1 MSGFKIS
8 TESLR
13 PEFYQVVITL
23 TSGAGTYPTTDTT
36 TGGAVC
42 PQDYSQFAT
51 KPTTLALGRRAA
63 RAHQRFLAIIENLSK
78 YADAQIQDAQFTSA
92 DTAIG
97 DNQALTVTF
106 TVRYDRGGKYIDLT
120 ATPLLTDAVLDMT
133 RKEIGTP
140 FQFTA
145 TTDGTI
151 TVDNT
156 AKALRYQV
164 AQAIGRSNHVKSMR
178 VFDGTQGA
186 EIQESLTVTL
196 PDTLADIYKDVAVT
210 LIGAAETIDSV
221 YD

>member
-23 TSGAGTYPTTDTT
+23 TGGAGTYPTAD
-36 TGGAVC
+36 GNDNGAVC
-42 PQDYSQFAT
+42 PQDHSAFAT

-63 RAHQRFLAIIENLSK
+63 RAHQRFLAIVENLSK
-78 YADAQIQDAQFTSA
+78 YADAQIQDVQFTSA
-92 DTAIG
+92 DTDVG
-97 DNQALTVTF
+97 DNQATAVTF
-106 TVRYDRGGKYIDLT
+106 TVRYDRGGKGSGIDY
-120 ATPLLTDAVLDMT
+120 AVTPPLVDAIVDMT

-151 TVDNT
+151 TVDTT
-156 AKALRYQV
+156 AKALRYQIG
-164 AQAIGRSNHVKSMR
+164 QAIGRTNHVKSMR

-210 LIGAAETIDSV
+210 LVDAAETIDS
-221 YD
+221 